1 MHGNIRSRLRH
12 GARLHRPWN
21 GLPHGDGSGRNLA
34 AGGSRHFFPVD
45 LSYLGA
51 RGMRYR
57 LQFLTFQ
64 VNHTGQNYPL
74 NDSIRIKLFAV
85 EYIYIL

>member
-34 AGGSRHFFPVD
+34 AGGSRHFF
-45 LSYLGA
+45 LWTNLGA
-51 RGMRYR
+51 RDA
-57 LQFLTFQ
+57 LQFLTFH